1 MTIGPTDAPEPARV
15 PKELASAFAELAD
28 RVYAG
33 DTTDDVLTNVC
44 EAAPLVVPGCDH
56 ATVMVRRHKRL
67 ITAAASDEI
76 GRRIDQAEREL
87 EDGPC
92 VDAIIEHTPQ
102 LVADLADDGP
112 WPTLREWILT
122 NTPVRGAMAYRLMT
136 AETKIGALNL
146 FSDTPGVFTADSAD
160 VAAIFA
166 AFASVAVTA
175 ADEHG
180 QAKDL
185 RAGLESNREIG
196 KAIGLLMAF
205 HGITDEEAFEVL
217 RRHSQETNVRV
228 AEIADQLVDH
238 HNRR

>member
-1 MTIGPTDAPEPARV
+1 MTTGPNDGLEPARV
-15 PKELASAFAELAD
+15 PKELGDAFADLAD
-28 RVYAG
+28 MVYAG
-33 DTTDDVLTNVC
+33 DSIDDVLGNVC
-44 EAAPLVVPGCDH
+44 LAAPLAVPGCDH
-56 ATVMVRRHKRL
+56 ASVMIRRHGRL
-67 ITAAASDEI
+67 ATAAASDDI

-92 VDAIIEHTPQ
+92 VDAIAEHAPQ
-102 LVADLADDGP
+102 LVADLSTDGP
-112 WPTLREWILT
+112 WPTLRAWIVA
-122 NTPVRGAMAYRLMT
+122 NTPVRGAMAYRLLT
-136 AETKIGALNL
+136 AETKVGALNL
-146 FSDTPGVFTADSAD
+146 FSDTAGVFAADSAD

-175 ADEHG
+175 ANEHE

-205 HGITDEEAFEVL
+205 HGIGDEEAFQVL

-228 AEIADQLVDH
+228 AEIAHRLIAH
-238 HNRR
+238 HNKR